1 MIEIP
6 DPFYSSDEHQRAE
19 STAAGS
25 VSQELETEIVSYS
38 REMIGPT
45 DDLRIRAVRPLL
57 PPAILVE
64 EIPLTDKAAD
74 LVSTSRRTIARSIV
88 ETGTRL
94 VVVVGPCS
102 IHDTKAALDYAE
114 QIKPIMDRYSD
125 QLLFVMRAYFEK
137 PRTTVGWKGLINDPK
152 LDGSF
157 RINEGLRVARRLL
170 AELAEMGIP
179 AGTEFL
185 DTTVPQHIADL
196 VSWGAIG
203 ARTSESQTHRE
214 LASGLSMPVG
224 FKNATDGS
232 IRTAVDAVLAAKE
245 PHWFPGTSKQG
256 VSAILQT
263 TGNDTCHII
272 LRGGSRTGPNYDQKH
287 VGEASEMLV
296 KESLPRRLMVDLSH
310 GNSRKDHLRQIEV
323 GEDVA
328 TQIAQ
333 GSSIFGVMIESN
345 IVEGRQD
352 YSSEAT
358 YGQSVTDA
366 CISIDQTEGVLEKLA
381 ESVEKNR
388 RESLAGK

>member
-1 MIEIP
+1 M
-6 DPFYSSDEHQRAE
+6 
-19 STAAGS
+19 T
-25 VSQELETEIVSYS
+25 
-38 REMIGPT
+38 GPT

-57 PPAILVE
+57 PPAILME
-64 EIPLTDKAAD
+64 EIPLTEKAAE
-74 LVSTSRRTIARSIV
+74 LVSNSRRTIARCLAG
-88 ETGTRL
+88 EDTRQ

-102 IHDTKAALDYAE
+102 IHDPVAALDYAHRM
-114 QIKPIMDRYSD
+114 KLIMDRYSD
-125 QLLFVMRAYFEK
+125 QLFFVMRAYFEK
-137 PRTTVGWKGLINDPK
+137 PRTTVGWKGLINDPV

-157 RINEGLRVARRLL
+157 RINEGLRIARKLL
-170 AELAEMGIP
+170 AELAELGIP

-196 VSWGAIG
+196 ISWGAIG

-232 IRTAVDAVLAAKE
+232 VRTAVDAVLAARE

-287 VGEASEMLV
+287 VSDASAMLE
-296 KESLPRRLMVDLSH
+296 KEGLLTKLMVDLSH
-310 GNSRKDHLRQIEV
+310 GNSRKDHVRQIEV
-323 GEDVA
+323 GQDVA
-328 TQIAQ
+328 SQIET
-333 GSSIFGVMIESN
+333 GSTVFGVMIESN
-345 IVEGRQD
+345 IVEGRQN
-352 YSSEAT
+352 YGPEAI

-366 CISIDQTEGVLEKLA
+366 CLNIEQTEIVLEALA
-381 ESVEKNR
+381 NAVEKGPR
-388 RESLAGK
+388 AALADK